1 MGNLMNLFNEDEKE
15 EETVVEIL
23 GLKRATKTTDLLN
36 IMPVKIQLMVRARI
50 LLKVLVKVQ
59 MKALVVVLMTMEKD
73 QKDLDQ
79 KNIMKI
85 QIGILKIKEDI
96 LGIAV
101 EKMKF
106 LVKIQMRVLAGVQ
119 MTMEKDLTRTL
130 KFIMEIQLKF
140 QMRVLVKIQ
149 KMVLMGV
156 QMTRKKE
163 IVQDL
168 ARL

>member
-1 MGNLMNLFNEDEKE
+1 MG
-15 EETVVEIL
+15 
-23 GLKRATKTTDLLN
+23 

-73 QKDLDQ
+73 QKDPDQ

-96 LGIAV
+96 LGITE
-101 EKMKF
+101 EKMKV
-106 LVKIQMRVLAGVQ
+106 LVKIQMRVLVGVQ

-130 KFIMEIQLKF
+130 KFIM
-140 QMRVLVKIQ
+140 
-149 KMVLMGV
+149 
-156 QMTRKKE
+156 
-163 IVQDL
+163 
-168 ARL
+168 